1 MKRIILSAVLLGL
14 PLLACDKTVIDNV
27 PFERFDFSVNSDGGA
42 TKIPVKP
49 FLGDVLDRVGRPG
62 VNTLLTAPLL
72 APAATADAAKDA
84 YNKAIE
90 TTWTAATTVDNFKSS
105 LGIFDGL
112 DAVCGDQLLAG
123 AAGIDRYKPLAT
135 ILADDRLY
143 VNTATGVCAAMFSVE
158 LNRTTDCGGR
168 SPIIDAFDQTYT
180 ALINGSKMPA
190 PMPFGDGIGTDPDG
204 KPADDQFPFLL
215 GPL

>member
-14 PLLACDKTVIDNV
+14 PLLACDKTNIDNV
-27 PFERFDFSVNSDGGA
+27 PFERYDFAVNPDAGA
-42 TKIPVKP
+42 PKIPVKP

-72 APAATADAAKDA
+72 APVATADAAKDA

-90 TTWTAATTVDNFKSS
+90 TTWTAATTVDTFKSS

-143 VNTATGVCAAMFSVE
+143 VNTATGVCASMFAVE

-190 PMPFGDGIGTDPDG
+190 PMPFGDGIGIDPDG

>member
-14 PLLACDKTVIDNV
+14 PLLACDKTNIDNV
-27 PFERFDFSVNSDGGA
+27 PFERYDFSVNSDGGA

-90 TTWTAATTVDNFKSS
+90 TTWTSVTAVDAIKLS

-123 AAGIDRYKPLAT
+123 APGGDRYKPLAT

-143 VNTATGVCAAMFSVE
+143 VNTASGVCAAMLSVE
-158 LNRTTDCGGR
+158 LNRSADCGGR
-168 SPIIDAFDQTYT
+168 SPIIDAIDQTYT
-180 ALINGSKMPA
+180 ALINGSKMPT
-190 PMPFGDGIGTDPDG
+190 PMPFGDGVGTDSDG
-204 KPADDQFPFLL
+204 RPADDQFPFLL